1 MRFLFIGGDARMD
14 YAARMLSH
22 THEVLKYGEAAS
34 AEAIFNAIVFPL
46 PLTKDGETVFGA
58 VPRLTFEELS
68 AVLGNFADEHTLVAA
83 GGECRALSE
92 MCEKLG
98 CRFENYFARESLT
111 LQNAALTAEAALCL
125 LSQSGDGAL
134 LGSAALIAGSG
145 RIAFFLAD
153 RLRACG
159 CAVTFAARNPD
170 KRELAR
176 LNGFS
181 AIPLDGLSG
190 ALPAFDF
197 IANTIPAPIFDEA
210 MFSKMKENAVYEE
223 LATLPEQPRRAFAE
237 RFGVKYIYAGGLPG
251 KYSPKAAGEFIA
263 QTLGEI
269 LKEHAAFYQNDTIPK
284 G

>member
-1 MRFLFIGGDARMD
+1 M
-14 YAARMLSH
+14 
-22 THEVLKYGEAAS
+22 
-34 AEAIFNAIVFPL
+34 
-46 PLTKDGETVFGA
+46 
-58 VPRLTFEELS
+58 
-68 AVLGNFADEHTLVAA
+68 
-83 GGECRALSE
+83 
-92 MCEKLG
+92 
-98 CRFENYFARESLT
+98 
-111 LQNAALTAEAALCL
+111 CL
-125 LSQSGDGAL
+125 LSQSSDGAL
-134 LGSAALIAGSG
+134 LGSAVLVAGSG

-159 CAVTFAARNPD
+159 STVTFAARNPD

-176 LNGFS
+176 LNGYA
-181 AIPLDGLSG
+181 AISLDELAGV
-190 ALPAFDF
+190 LPEFDF

-251 KYSPKAAGEFIA
+251 KYSPKAAGGFIA

-269 LKEHAAFYQNDTIPK
+269 LEEHAAFFQNDTIPK

>member
-14 YAARMLSH
+14 YAAQKLSH
-22 THEVLKYGEAAS
+22 THEVLKYGEAAL
-34 AEAIFNAIVFPL
+34 EGLFDAIVFPL

-58 VPRLTFEELS
+58 LPRLTFEELS
-68 AVLGNFADEHTLVAA
+68 AVLEKSADEHTLIAA
-83 GGECRALSE
+83 GGECIALSE

-134 LGSAALIAGSG
+134 LGSAALVAGSG

-170 KRELAR
+170 KRTLAR
-176 LNGFS
+176 LNGFA
-181 AIPLDGLSG
+181 AIPLEDLEK

-197 IANTIPAPIFDEA
+197 VANTIPAPVFGEA
-210 MFSKMKENAVYEE
+210 AFRKMKENAVYEE

-263 QTLGEI
+263 QTLEEFFRGS
-269 LKEHAAFYQNDTIPK
+269 AAFFNDTTPK